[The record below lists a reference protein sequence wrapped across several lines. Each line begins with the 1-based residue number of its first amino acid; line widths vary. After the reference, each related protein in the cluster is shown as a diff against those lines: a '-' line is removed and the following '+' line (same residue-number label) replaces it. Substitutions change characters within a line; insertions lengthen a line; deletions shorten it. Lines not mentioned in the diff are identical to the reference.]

1 MYIHMQL
8 VTCLY
13 PLSFYIWR
21 LNFLQFILYLQF
33 TAMCNEK
40 TATFIDNLN
49 IFYTSTV
56 SKTNSYSFYAT
67 LAIHLHT
74 LYSTYQLLLLSTPPS
89 PSLCYFLFLFLRP
102 TLNILPLLSYHI
114 KISTFS
120 RLLASPL
127 PLPLLISF
135 LSSLF
140 FSNHISHSPSAVIIL
155 VFKTSKG
162 FPTIDPRAPAKEPAA
177 NFKRK
182 GESAFT
188 PDWQKKSR
196 EERKIWREGRNM
208 WREERKIWRY
218 EAMSKIQ
225 GANDRIINKY

>member
-1 MYIHMQL
+1 
-8 VTCLY
+8 
-13 PLSFYIWR
+13 
-21 LNFLQFILYLQF
+21 
-33 TAMCNEK
+33 MCYEK

-49 IFYTSTV
+49 IFYSFTV
-56 SKTNSYSFYAT
+56 SKTDSYSFYLT

-74 LYSTYQLLLLSTPPS
+74 LYSTYQLLLLSTPS
-89 PSLCYFLFLFLRP
+89 PCYFLFLFLRP
-102 TLNILPLLSYHI
+102 TLNMLPLLSYLI

-127 PLPLLISF
+127 PLLISF

-140 FSNHISHSPSAVIIL
+140 FPNHISHSPSAVIIL

-188 PDWQKKSR
+188 PD
-196 EERKIWREGRNM
+196 
-208 WREERKIWRY
+208 
-218 EAMSKIQ
+218 
-225 GANDRIINKY
+225 